1 MRNQLS
7 SAQKFD
13 LDGFAVY
20 DLKKLPDERGYFSE
34 IMRYDW
40 KEIFGAEQ
48 IVQANLS
55 MSYPRIIRAWHR
67 HARGQIDYFVVLQ
80 GAMKIVAY
88 DDREG
93 SQTRG
98 KLVEVVASEERLQIV
113 RSPGHYWHGTK
124 TVSDKPSL
132 TLYFVN
138 KLYDYKNPDEERCP
152 WNDSRII
159 DPRTNAPYDWNRPP
173 HK

>member
-1 MRNQLS
+1 MLTS
-7 SAQKFD
+7 VKKFD
-13 LDGFAVY
+13 LEGFAVY
-20 DLKKLPDERGYFSE
+20 DLKKLPDERGYFAE
-34 IMRYDW
+34 IIRNDW
-40 KEIFGAEQ
+40 KEILGEDR

-67 HARGQIDYFVVLQ
+67 HARGQIDYFIVLK

-88 DDREG
+88 DEREG
-93 SQTRG
+93 ASTRG

-113 RSPGHYWHGTK
+113 RCPGHYWHGTK
-124 TVSDKPSL
+124 TVGNKSSL

-138 KLYDYKNPDEERCP
+138 RPYDYKNPDEERRP

-159 DPRTNAPYDWNRPP
+159 DPNTNAPYDWNKSP